1 MHAHPWVRSGP
12 HRAGVQAT
20 ATQERQAHDRDA
32 RSVAT
37 LAPVRV
43 NDPERR
49 GWWDP
54 TLTPEEVQARIAG
67 LERTLDY
74 MAAIPDTP
82 RAWLVEERGV
92 LAGLKR
98 RAAHQAARPE
108 RSRAQAR
115 KRYATRS
122 PEWKAQK
129 AAYLR
134 AWRARKKA
142 EEAGNE

>member
-1 MHAHPWVRSGP
+1 M
-12 HRAGVQAT
+12 RAYRWN
-20 ATQERQAHDRDA
+20 QERQAHDRDA
-32 RSVAT
+32 RSVAAR
-37 LAPVRV
+37 APVRMD
-43 NDPERR
+43 DPERR

-82 RAWLVEERGV
+82 HAWLVEERGV

-98 RAAHQAARPE
+98 RAAHQATRPE
-108 RSRAQAR
+108 RCRAQAR
-115 KRYATRS
+115 RRYATRS
-122 PEWKAQK
+122 PEWKANRS
-129 AAYLR
+129 AYMK

-142 EEAGNE
+142 EREGQA